1 MAQQDTS
8 IMFEGAQIMF
18 KNLSGKEGKYNRA
31 GDRNF
36 CLFLDPQDAAQL
48 AKDGWNVKELK
59 PLDEQEDPQP
69 YIQVTV
75 GYKGRP
81 PKIVLVSSKGK
92 TPLDED
98 TVNILDWADL
108 KTVDLIIRPYQW
120 EVNGKTGIKAYLK
133 SMYAILEE
141 DDLDRKYAEVPDS
154 GAGTPDIPNEVD
166 DLDDAPF

>member
-59 PLDEQEDPQP
+59 PLDEQEDPSP
-69 YIQVTV
+69 IF
-75 GYKGRP
+75 R
-81 PKIVLVSSKGK
+81 
-92 TPLDED
+92 
-98 TVNILDWADL
+98 
-108 KTVDLIIRPYQW
+108 
-120 EVNGKTGIKAYLK
+120 
-133 SMYAILEE
+133 
-141 DDLDRKYAEVPDS
+141 
-154 GAGTPDIPNEVD
+154 
-166 DLDDAPF
+166 